1 MGAATRGRRAVVLRR
16 TMGQTPADCK
26 RLQVREWVVAVTI
39 EEVAQRAGVS
49 TATVS
54 RALRGLPHVSAETRA
69 TVARTA
75 LDLGYVASKSA
86 SNLATGRT
94 RTVAVVTPWIAKWF
108 FACAI
113 EAVERELHAQ
123 GYDVLL
129 LVLPPGTGTGRR
141 PDFDPDV
148 LRQRVDAVAVLTV
161 PLTGTELDRLR
172 RLGLPIVFVGGS
184 VAGLMS
190 VRIDDLAVGRAATE
204 HLLALGHKRIGHI
217 NGDPDE
223 PLNFS
228 APVDRRAGWLSALR
242 DGGGIVDPALDVPGM
257 FTVEGGRRAM
267 EQLLALDEPP
277 TAVFA
282 ASDEMAF
289 GAMTAAR
296 AAGLDV
302 PGDISIIGVDD
313 HELAPLFGL
322 TTIAQPVAEQGRAAA
337 ALLLQTLGSGN
348 AGREHRVMPVSL
360 VERVSTA
367 PPQD

>member
-1 MGAATRGRRAVVLRR
+1 MGAAARGWRAVVLRR
-16 TMGQTPADCK
+16 TMGHTPPDCK
-26 RLQVREWVVAVTI
+26 RLQVRGFAVAVTI

-54 RALRGLPHVSAETRA
+54 RALRGLPHVSAQTRA
-69 TVARTA
+69 TVTRIA

-108 FACAI
+108 FARAI

-129 LVLPPGTGTGRR
+129 LVLPPGAGTGRR
-141 PDFDPDV
+141 PDFDPEV

-190 VRIDDLAVGRAATE
+190 VRIDDLAVGRLATE
-204 HLLALGHKRIGHI
+204 HLLALGHSRIAHI

-242 DGGGIVDPALDVPGM
+242 QAGAVVDPRLDVPGM
-257 FTVEGGRRAM
+257 FTVEGGMQAM
-267 EQLLALDEPP
+267 ERLLALDEPP

-289 GAMTAAR
+289 GALTAAR
-296 AAGLDV
+296 AAGLDI
-302 PGDISIIGVDD
+302 PADLSIIGVDD

-322 TTIAQPVAEQGRAAA
+322 TTIAQPVVEQGRAAA
-337 ALLLQTLGSGN
+337 ALLLQTLAGGQS
-348 AGREHRVMPVSL
+348 GREHRVMPVTL
-360 VERVSTA
+360 VERGSTA
-367 PPQD
+367 AASD